1 MVPLTPVGPA
11 GTGVAV
17 GTSVG
22 VGVGLGVGVGVG
34 VGVTYGGAPK
44 KSVTPSSPTHQFSV
58 RSPELS
64 MDIRGYVI
72 GQLFV
77 VDS

>member
-1 MVPLTPVGPA
+1 MVPLTPVGSA

-17 GTSVG
+17 GTGVG
-22 VGVGLGVGVGVG
+22 VGVGLGLDVGVGVG
-34 VGVTYGGAPK
+34 VGVTYGGAPE

-64 MDIRGYVI
+64 MDIG
-72 GQLFV
+72 
-77 VDS
+77 SNKP

>member
-22 VGVGLGVGVGVG
+22 VGVGLGLGVGVGVG
-34 VGVTYGGAPK
+34 VGVTYGGVPE
-44 KSVTPSSPTHQFSV
+44 KSVTSFVTHPPIQY
-58 RSPELS
+58 E
-64 MDIRGYVI
+64 IT
-72 GQLFV
+72 
-77 VDS
+77 